1 MNMDVALEVT
11 PRLVGLRGPFEKV
24 PMGQQEADSVDF
36 FQKTIAW
43 PKFFRHNRGL
53 RLAKG
58 VGICPN

>member
-1 MNMDVALEVT
+1 MVL
-11 PRLVGLRGPFEKV
+11 GGPFEKV

-58 VGICPN
+58 VDICPN